1 VGEIPPKQLFHP
13 TRYWYQV
20 LTLDCGVSAPLDQGK
35 MSQYFINSIEQPPKS
50 SVVYVVYAVDQKR
63 IYILSRSVNMMYY
76 VLKSQLED
84 GSYEPLSND
93 FYKNW
98 TWQKGDDQGG
108 FFDGVPADVLLNQI
122 THGNSLPILLDYN
135 APSTEANSI
144 IIPYD
149 RIDIDN
155 DNLQSLFDGKVPSL
169 EDIQFEYTNMT
180 KCSTIGISIPKHQSM
195 FVFVKIDQLVFFR
208 EYERKHGRLF
218 VETMLSGPM
227 RQNDLDLVRSIAV
240 RIVNAAVV
248 GAVIDGVDITQEVH
262 DIIITRSVN
271 WPTIMQNHV
280 IVE

>member
-1 VGEIPPKQLFHP
+1 MTSFIQSIKK
-13 TRYWYQV
+13 
-20 LTLDCGVSAPLDQGK
+20 AP
-35 MSQYFINSIEQPPKS
+35 MSTS
-50 SVVYVVYAVDQKR
+50 VYVVYAIDQRK
-63 IYILSRSVNMMYY
+63 IYVISRSVNMIYH

-84 GSYEPLSND
+84 GNVTSLLYSSYNS
-93 FYKNW
+93 W
-98 TWQKGDDQGG
+98 TWQKGDDHGG

-122 THGNSLPILLDYN
+122 SHGNSLPILLDCN

-144 IIPYD
+144 INPYD

-155 DNLQSLFDGKVPSL
+155 DYLQSLFNGNVPSL
-169 EDIQFEYTNMT
+169 EDIQVEYTNMT
-180 KCSTIGISIPKHQSM
+180 KCSTIGVSIPMHQSM

-208 EYERKHGRLF
+208 EYERKHGKLF

-227 RQNDLDLVRSIAV
+227 KQDDLDLVRSIAV

-271 WPTIMQNHV
+271 WPTIMQKHV